1 MTLESTIE
9 EFKKVDAR
17 RAGTLQSGGLAWPRH

>member
-9 EFKKVDAR
+9 EFKKVDAQR
-17 RAGTLQSGGLAWPRH
+17 TGTLQSWGLAWPRH